1 MTEMIRRR
9 QSMKRKASKKLL
21 AELSGSFGDLQAG
34 KVETAKFEEKELYL
48 FDESIEFVKD
58 ENGFYPFLGG
68 SYLGNLPKVVVD
80 MGAIRFVCNGAD
92 VMAPGITEMG
102 AFRVGDIV
110 VIRDVTH
117 GKALAIGV
125 ANRSSVDIE
134 TSKKGKVIK
143 NLHYIGDKLW
153 VAAS

>member
-1 MTEMIRRR
+1 
-9 QSMKRKASKKLL
+9 MKRKAAKKLL
-21 AELSGSFGDLQAG
+21 AVLSDTFGDLQAG
-34 KVETAKFEEKELYL
+34 KVETARFEDKELYL

-58 ENGFYPFLGG
+58 ENGLYPFLGG
-68 SYLGNLPKVVVD
+68 SYLDSLPKVVVD

-102 AFRVGDIV
+102 SFGTGDLV

-125 ANRSSVDIE
+125 ANKSSVDIE
-134 TSKKGKVIK
+134 MSKKGKVIK
-143 NLHYIGDKLW
+143 NLHYVGDKLW
-153 VAAS
+153 GAVS

>member
-1 MTEMIRRR
+1 
-9 QSMKRKASKKLL
+9 MKRKAAKKLL
-21 AELSGSFGDLQAG
+21 AELSDTFGDLQAG

-58 ENGFYPFLGG
+58 ENGYYPFLGG
-68 SYLGNLPKVVVD
+68 SYLDNLPKVVVD

-92 VMAPGITEMG
+92 VMAPGITDMG
-102 AFRVGDIV
+102 AFGVDDIV

-125 ANRSSVDIE
+125 AKKSSVDIE
-134 TSKKGKVIK
+134 MSKKGKVIK
-143 NLHYIGDKLW
+143 NLHYVGDKLW
-153 VAAS
+153 GAVS